1 AMGSPDSTN
10 AAGEPNGQSMPV
22 LPACFINWSMTSSS
36 AQETNVLDDGAVGSP
51 FDTGEC
57 SSLWICSKV
66 NPGSNHRAT
75 LLRQK
80 SGTTYSQVAADS
92 FGDSSWHARSLFPTG
107 LACRSARWE
116 AGTRP
121 AGTGRLLACRSRV
134 HRLFP

>member
-1 AMGSPDSTN
+1 MN

-57 SSLWICSKV
+57 SSLWICSTV
-66 NPGSNHRAT
+66 NPGSNHRPT

-80 SGTTYSQVAADS
+80 SGTTYSHAADS
-92 FGDSSWHARSLFPTG
+92 FGDSSWHARSLRFSHQG
-107 LACRSARWE
+107 
-116 AGTRP
+116 
-121 AGTGRLLACRSRV
+121 
-134 HRLFP
+134 

>member
-1 AMGSPDSTN
+1 MGSPNSTN

-36 AQETNVLDDGAVGSP
+36 ARETNVLDDGAVGSR

-66 NPGSNHRAT
+66 NPGSNHRPT

-80 SGTTYSQVAADS
+80 SGTTYSHAADRMGVERS
-92 FGDSSWHARSLFPTG
+92 GGRDLGGVALSGNLLTFFG
-107 LACRSARWE
+107 
-116 AGTRP
+116 
-121 AGTGRLLACRSRV
+121 
-134 HRLFP
+134 HR